1 MGTSVG
7 ENVGE
12 ANGAKGPAGDV
23 GAAVGS
29 ADGAE
34 GPVEDVGEAVG
45 TADGAIGPVED
56 VGAAVGT
63 AEGADGPVEDVGF
76 GVGGAVSVMT
86 VVLEPTSA
94 AMVVLEVVEMEI
106 PPVVPR
112 KALVVLEVAL
122 VVVAASVSGIAVP
135 AVQPDKCDARASNT
149 GQSQRSAC
157 QQDGAAG
164 PWPGRADDGIDMS
177 WAKAT

>member
-112 KALVVLEVAL
+112 KALVLTNWWCWRL
-122 VVVAASVSGIAVP
+122 RSWWSLQVSLA
-135 AVQPDKCDARASNT
+135 
-149 GQSQRSAC
+149 
-157 QQDGAAG
+157 
-164 PWPGRADDGIDMS
+164 
-177 WAKAT
+177 